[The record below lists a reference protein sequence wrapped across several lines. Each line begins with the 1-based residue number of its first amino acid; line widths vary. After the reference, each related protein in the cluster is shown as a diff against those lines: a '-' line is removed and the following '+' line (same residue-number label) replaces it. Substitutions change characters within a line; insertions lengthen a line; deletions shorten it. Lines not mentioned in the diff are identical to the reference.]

1 MAADDIVEESVK
13 LGKSFQI
20 ALMGL
25 PLSRGDNLKCALVL
39 LLTLSL
45 QIRLQHTVLAEGWII
60 AAGLAGYALM
70 RYWLLSRR
78 YPETGEIEV
87 DASEMRFPGSVNQQ
101 NPRAFKLAEIDA
113 VEFFFWRGKS
123 GDVLSS
129 VEVRCANESVRINW
143 LCLDLQEFER
153 EMQRRGLP
161 VQRRVWNP
169 SFLLVGISIF
179 CLVIFLLYISFASTW
194 R

>member
-1 MAADDIVEESVK
+1 M
-13 LGKSFQI
+13 
-20 ALMGL
+20 
-25 PLSRGDNLKCALVL
+25 
-39 LLTLSL
+39 
-45 QIRLQHTVLAEGWII
+45 
-60 AAGLAGYALM
+60 GLAGYALM

-87 DASEMRFPGSVNQQ
+87 DADEIRFPGSVNQQ

-153 EMQRRGLP
+153 EMQRRVLP

-169 SFLLVGISIF
+169 SFLFVGISIF
-179 CLVIFLLYISFASTW
+179 CLVIFLLYISFASTL